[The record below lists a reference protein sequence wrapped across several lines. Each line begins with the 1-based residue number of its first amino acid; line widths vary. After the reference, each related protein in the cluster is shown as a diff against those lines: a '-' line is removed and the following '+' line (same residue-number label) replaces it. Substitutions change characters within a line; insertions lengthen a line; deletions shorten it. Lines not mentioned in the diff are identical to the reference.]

1 MQQSWSL
8 VRIDAHMYALS
19 SMTITLSPEN
29 SASFAEYC
37 ALIAWTPE
45 QLANHLLAD
54 ALDLFADPRSGSLE
68 GFLGSIDYPDR
79 ATADRALARVAQI
92 VTIQFDGKLP
102 ESFQGQVQ
110 ELELDAG
117 HFGVTAQVIGHHGEL
132 LEVC

>member
-1 MQQSWSL
+1 
-8 VRIDAHMYALS
+8 
-19 SMTITLSPEN
+19 MTITVTPEN
-29 SASFAEYC
+29 AAAIAEYC
-37 ALIAWTPE
+37 ELIAWTPE

-68 GFLGSIDYPDR
+68 RFLGSIDYPDL
-79 ATADRALARVAQI
+79 ATAHRALARVAQI
-92 VTIQFDGKLP
+92 ITIQFDGKLP

-117 HFGVTAQVIGHHGEL
+117 HFGVTAQVIDRHGEL

>member
-1 MQQSWSL
+1 MQKSWSL

-45 QLANHLLAD
+45 QLTDHLLAD

-68 GFLGSIDYPDR
+68 QFLDSIDYPDR
-79 ATADRALARVAQI
+79 ATAQRALARVAQI
-92 VTIQFDGKLP
+92 VTIQFGKMP
-102 ESFQGQVQ
+102 KYFQGQVQ

-117 HFGVTAQVIGHHGEL
+117 HFGLTAQIIGHHGEL
-132 LEVC
+132 LKVC